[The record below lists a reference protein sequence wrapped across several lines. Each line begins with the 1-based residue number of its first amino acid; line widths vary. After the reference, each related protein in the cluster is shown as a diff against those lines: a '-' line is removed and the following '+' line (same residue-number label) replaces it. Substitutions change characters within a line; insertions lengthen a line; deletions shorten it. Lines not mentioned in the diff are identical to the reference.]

1 MGGGFWNKN
10 DFVKYSRTRGRRV
23 TLDGRIDISMVRDAR
38 EMYTNGYLAEELDPK
53 NVMRECCD
61 SGEHPETIPVI
72 LALDVTGSMG
82 NSLIKTAAS
91 LNEIMQHALREF
103 KDVEFMIMGIGDLNY
118 DKAPIQI
125 SQFESDVRIARH
137 LDKIWF
143 ERGGGGNTSESYSAA
158 WYMGLLHTSL
168 DCWKR
173 GKKGIIITLGD
184 EPLNPNLPARRLH
197 QVTGDDLRQD
207 IDTRAL
213 YMAASEKFDIF
224 HIAVDDA
231 GDCYHIYKNHIA
243 RSFGPLLRD
252 RLRIS
257 TIDGLPATII
267 SCLREC
273 GARDNAAVY
282 GRGIE
287 YAENQNCF
295 RGFLR

>member
-1 MGGGFWNKN
+1 MGGGYWNKN
-10 DFVKYSRTRGRRV
+10 DFVKYSRTRGRKV
-23 TLDGRIDISMVRDAR
+23 TLDGRIDISKIHDAR
-38 EMYTNGYLAEELDPK
+38 EMYENMYLDKELDPK
-53 NVMRECCD
+53 NVIRECCD
-61 SGEHPETIPVI
+61 SAEHPETIPVI

-82 NSLIKTAAS
+82 KSLIKTAAS

-103 KDVEFMIMGIGDLNY
+103 MDVEFMIMGIGDLYY

-125 SQFESDVRIARH
+125 SQCESDVRIAQH
-137 LDKIWF
+137 LDRIWF

-158 WYMGLLHTSL
+158 WYMGLRHISL

-184 EPLNPNLPARRLH
+184 EPLNPALPAPRLS
-197 QVTGDDLRQD
+197 QITGDDIWKD

-213 YMAASEKFDIF
+213 YVAACTKFDIF
-224 HIAVDDA
+224 HIAVDDE
-231 GDCYHIYKNHIA
+231 GNCYHGYKNLIA
-243 RSFGPLLRD
+243 KSFGPLLRD

-257 TIDGLPATII
+257 TIDGLPAAII
-267 SCLREC
+267 RCLREC
-273 GARDNAAVY
+273 GARDNDTAY

-287 YAENQNCF
+287 YAGNQNCV

>member
-1 MGGGFWNKN
+1 MGGGYWNKN
-10 DFVKYSRTRGRRV
+10 DFVKYSRTRGRKV
-23 TLDGRIDISMVRDAR
+23 TLDGRIDISMIRDAR
-38 EMYTNGYLAEELDPK
+38 EMYENAYLAKELDPK

-61 SGEHPETIPVI
+61 SAEHPETLPVI

-82 NSLIKTAAS
+82 KSLIKTAAS

-103 KDVEFMIMGIGDLNY
+103 KDVEFMIMGIGDLFY

-143 ERGGGGNTSESYSAA
+143 ERGGGGNASESYSAA
-158 WYMGLLHTSL
+158 WYMGFWHTSL

-184 EPLNPNLPARRLH
+184 EPLNPLLPARRLR
-197 QVTGDDLRQD
+197 QVTGDDLLAD
-207 IDTRAL
+207 IDTRIL
-213 YMAASEKFDIF
+213 YMAACEKFDIF
-224 HIAVDDA
+224 HIAVDDE
-231 GDCYHIYKNHIA
+231 GNCCHGYKNLIEK
-243 RSFGPLLRD
+243 SFGTLLGD
-252 RLRIS
+252 RLRVS
-257 TIDGLPATII
+257 TIDGLPAAII

-273 GARDNAAVY
+273 GARDNVTTY

-287 YAENQNCF
+287 YAGNQNCV